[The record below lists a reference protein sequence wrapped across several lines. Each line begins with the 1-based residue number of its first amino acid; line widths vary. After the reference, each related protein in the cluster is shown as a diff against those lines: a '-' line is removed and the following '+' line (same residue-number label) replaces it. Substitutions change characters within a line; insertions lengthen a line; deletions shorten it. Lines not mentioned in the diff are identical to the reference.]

1 METNW
6 ETGTEMKIILDILMK
21 ERNKQV
27 LKFLK
32 QGENI
37 LELGCG
43 SAPLINI
50 LKKEQK
56 YTGIDLNKTLIRTL
70 KKKHPKCRFYR
81 FNLEKDKILLKEK
94 YDIILLIAF
103 LEHMKNPDNLFGQ
116 IKKNLQKGGVIV
128 LTTPTKP
135 GDFLNT
141 IGAYIGLTSMSAVH
155 DHEKIY
161 NKKDIDELCRRNGL
175 QLIYYKK
182 FEFGLNQVIVL
193 GK

>member
-1 METNW
+1 
-6 ETGTEMKIILDILMK
+6 MKIVLDILMH

-32 QGENI
+32 KGKNI

-43 SAPLINI
+43 SAPLIEI
-50 LKKEQK
+50 LQKKQT
-56 YTGIDLNKTLIRTL
+56 YTGIDLNKTVIKTL
-70 KKKHPKCRFYR
+70 KEKYPKHKFYM
-81 FNLEKDKILLKEK
+81 FNLEQDTISLKEK
-94 YDIILLIAF
+94 YDIILLVAF
-103 LEHMKNPDNLFGQ
+103 IEHMKNPDHLFKQ
-116 IKKNLQKGGVIV
+116 IKKMLTPEGKIV
-128 LTTPTKP
+128 LTTPTKI
-135 GDFLNT
+135 GDSLNT
-141 IGAYIGLTSMSAVH
+141 LGAHVGLTSMSAVH

-175 QLIYYKK
+175 QLIYYKQ